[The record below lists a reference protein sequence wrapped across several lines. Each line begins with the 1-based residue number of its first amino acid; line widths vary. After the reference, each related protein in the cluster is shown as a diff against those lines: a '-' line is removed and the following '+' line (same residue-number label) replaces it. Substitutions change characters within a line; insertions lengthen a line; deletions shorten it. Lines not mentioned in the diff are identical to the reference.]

1 MMRPVSQHELK
12 RVFSGR
18 QFNKRLGLPGAEMKM
33 LLVLR
38 DRFIRVQRLIGV
50 DQEMVVAGVRRLDSR
65 GRDAHAREAEL
76 HPERTGDDIA
86 VLRANATPAAA
97 SRGNVVLFCGLG
109 NHVDL
114 RGLLGGGSSPAK
126 RVSGGP
132 DSLLTGKITGNIS
145 IFRRFGHDR

>member
-38 DRFIRVQRLIGV
+38 DRFIRVERLISV

-86 VLRANATPAAA
+86 VLRADDINHGTRWRAVSASATVKPPMI
-97 SRGNVVLFCGLG
+97 R
-109 NHVDL
+109 
-114 RGLLGGGSSPAK
+114 
-126 RVSGGP
+126 
-132 DSLLTGKITGNIS
+132 T
-145 IFRRFGHDR
+145 